1 MLYYIENKE
10 ILLID
15 PLEFGLSPRTV
26 LGQYFN
32 NHLVLIKDR
41 KSRVIMKDGKQIF
54 EQIQLIKNYTPNSKV
69 SLVTNAP
76 VCSKTTAFLMERGIE
91 ILALEKQQ

>member
-15 PLEFGLSPRTV
+15 PREFGLSPRTV
-26 LGQYFN
+26 LGQYFD

-41 KSRVIMKDGKQIF
+41 KSRAIMKDGNQIF
-54 EQIQLIKNYTPNSKV
+54 KQIQLIKNYTPNSKV

-76 VCSKTTAFLMERGIE
+76 VCSKTIAFFKEKGIE
-91 ILALEKQQ
+91 ILFLKKA